1 MAQAA
6 RVLDEAR
13 LQAAPRFGE
22 AVTAQM
28 ARLEMGG
35 AQLVCAVEPLER
47 AAWTLSLIHIS
58 PSVRE
63 RYERQAEANPAQAA
77 RMAQLIDNFDE
88 AVNHPDENDLARLRA
103 AVEALP

>member
-1 MAQAA
+1 MRLRRGRDVLRR
-6 RVLDEAR
+6 RVLTHLPESAHVVGTFMC
-13 LQAAPRFGE
+13 QGSMP
-22 AVTAQM
+22 
-28 ARLEMGG
+28 
-35 AQLVCAVEPLER
+35 
-47 AAWTLSLIHIS
+47 

>member
-1 MAQAA
+1 MH
-6 RVLDEAR
+6 RIM
-13 LQAAPRFGE
+13 F
-22 AVTAQM
+22 
-28 ARLEMGG
+28 
-35 AQLVCAVEPLER
+35 VCHGSMP
-47 AAWTLSLIHIS
+47 

-77 RMAQLIDNFDE
+77 RMAQLIENFDE